1 MSLGSRT
8 KDPADIRNYAIDWS
22 AWLTSQ
28 GSDTINMSSW
38 AGGGLTIVSNS
49 NTSTTA
55 TAKVS
60 GGTAGASYTV
70 SNTIVTATGT
80 QTRKVSFQLDVNT
93 Q

>member
-28 GSDTINMSSW
+28 NSDTINSSSW
-38 AGGGLTIVSNS
+38 SGGGLTIVSS
-49 NTSTTA
+49 TNTTTTA
-55 TAKVS
+55 TAKIS
-60 GGTAGASYTV
+60 GGTAGQAYTV

-80 QTRKVSFQLDVNT
+80 QTRKVSFQMNVNT

>member
-8 KDPADIRNYAIDWS
+8 KDPADIRNYAINWS

-28 GSDTINMSSW
+28 NNDTITGTPTWS
-38 AGGGLTIVSNS
+38 GGGLTIVSSS
-49 NTSTTA
+49 NTTTAA

-60 GGTAGASYTV
+60 GGTDGRSYTV
-70 SNTIVTATGT
+70 SNTIVTAGG

>member
-22 AWLTSQ
+22 PWLTSQ
-28 GSDTINMSSW
+28 GSDTISTSTW
-38 AGGGLTIVSNS
+38 SGGGLTIAASS
-49 NTSTTA
+49 NTATTA

-60 GGTAGASYTV
+60 GGTAGRSYTV

-80 QTRKVSFQLDVNT
+80 QTRKVSFQLNVDT

>member
-8 KDPADIRNYAIDWS
+8 QDPADSRNYAINWT

-28 GSDTINMSSW
+28 NNDTITGVPAWS
-38 AGGGLTIVSNS
+38 GGGLTIVSS
-49 NTSTTA
+49 ANTTTTA

-60 GGTAGASYTV
+60 GGTAGRAYTV
-70 SNTIVTATGT
+70 SNTIVTAAG
-80 QTRKVSFQLDVNT
+80 QTRKVSFQLNIDT

>member
-28 GSDTINMSSW
+28 GSDTISTSVW
-38 AGGGLTIVSNS
+38 SGGGLTIVSSS
-49 NTSTTA
+49 NTTTTA

-60 GGTAGASYTV
+60 GGSDGTAYTV
-70 SNTIVTATGT
+70 SNTIVTATGA
-80 QTRKVSFQLDVNT
+80 QTRKVSFQLDVQT

>member
-8 KDPADIRNYAIDWS
+8 KDPADIRNYAINWS

-28 GSDTINMSSW
+28 GSDTINTSSW
-38 AGGGLTIVSNS
+38 DGGGLTIVSDS
-49 NTSTTA
+49 KTATTA

-60 GGTAGASYTV
+60 GGTDGHAYTV

-80 QTRKVSFQLDVNT
+80 QTRKVSFEMNVNS

>member
-1 MSLGSRT
+1 MSLGSKT

-28 GSDTINMSSW
+28 GSDTISSSSW
-38 AGGGLTIVSNS
+38 TGGGLTIASSS

-60 GGTAGASYTV
+60 GGADGQAYTV
-70 SNTIVTATGT
+70 SNTIITATGM
-80 QTRKVSFQLDVNT
+80 QTRKVSFQLNVNT